1 METRA
6 DQVFTALSSA
16 EVGQVLDD
24 LEKKVTRTPSV
35 ATNPA
40 FVGMVRLALT
50 ASGHAKRGMQTLRP
64 TLPPPVSVPTPPP
77 APPPKAR
84 ERSLQESAEECVAL
98 MRKHGMTVDR
108 DAFVRLRA
116 TLDEVAPDTNAQSA
130 VETLERKVRE
140 ASERE
145 RSLSSS
151 AANSKVLMEGAQK
164 ALRDAE
170 RDNTA
175 LREQHALATRNAE
188 EFKKRLQTEQE
199 ETARLRLEAE
209 TTKATTRKIVFEAVL
224 RILRT
229 LEWSSKS
236 TQFTVRTT
244 GKPVACC
251 PSCGGLNPEGLATGK
266 NTGHQKGCLVAKL
279 ILETTSSG

>member
-6 DQVFTALSSA
+6 DMVFTALSSA

-24 LEKKVTRTPSV
+24 LEKKVERTPSV
-35 ATNPA
+35 ATNPV

-50 ASGHAKRGMQTLRP
+50 ASGHAKRGVQTLHP
-64 TLPPPVSVPTPPP
+64 PLLPLP
-77 APPPKAR
+77 APVPLPVPVLTAQ
-84 ERSLQESAEECVAL
+84 ERSLQESVEECMAI
-98 MRKHGMTVDR
+98 MRKQGMTLDMAVVR
-108 DAFVRLRA
+108 RLRA
-116 TLDEVAPDTNAQSA
+116 TLDEVSPDLGALETR
-130 VETLERKVRE
+130 ETLERRLRE
-140 ASERE
+140 ASAHERG
-145 RSLSSS
+145 LLAS
-151 AANSKVLMEGAQK
+151 AANSKVLMESAQS

-199 ETARLRLEAE
+199 ESARLRLEGE
-209 TTKATTRKIVFEAVL
+209 TSKSTTRKIVLESVL

-236 TQFTVRTT
+236 TQYTVRST
-244 GKPVACC
+244 GKPVTCC
-251 PSCGGLNPEGLATGK
+251 PSCGGLNPDGLATGK

>member
-1 METRA
+1 M
-6 DQVFTALSSA
+6 VFTALSSA

-50 ASGHAKRGMQTLRP
+50 ASGHAKRGVQVLP
-64 TLPPPVSVPTPPP
+64 LPLPPPLPVPPP
-77 APPPKAR
+77 ALKAQ

-98 MRKHGMTVDR
+98 MRKHGMTVDKGVL
-108 DAFVRLRA
+108 ARLRA
-116 TLDEVAPDTNAQSA
+116 TLDEVAPDTNAKSA
-130 VETLERKVRE
+130 METLERKARE

-145 RSLSSS
+145 RSLSTAAASS
-151 AANSKVLMEGAQK
+151 KGLMEGAQK

-209 TTKATTRKIVFEAVL
+209 TAKSTTRKIVLEAVL

-236 TQFTVRTT
+236 TQYTVRTT
-244 GKPVACC
+244 GKPVTCC